1 MPAPP
6 HGLIQ
11 PAKPQLPTLQ
21 HQTDSEIPRSPK
33 KLLARRTHLTF
44 RDRMERTIPGIR
56 YAPGYNGG
64 PPNDGLPPGIFFNP
78 NTGRR
83 YILPETPRAD
93 GSNGPP
99 NTSQIFPIYE
109 YNGPTSPLGPA
120 TYLKSEYD
128 PSKSIRVSGPYSDSG
143 SGSGF
148 QHGSGSPSDQIA
160 ETRMIL
166 ARPSNRTAE
175 TRMTLVQ
182 DGRVHTR
189 PIYQPSEDNNDI
201 DEPD

>member
-6 HGLIQ
+6 HGPIQ

-21 HQTDSEIPRSPK
+21 HQTDSKIPRSPK

-44 RDRMERTIPGIR
+44 RNQIPRLEPGIR

-64 PPNDGLPPGIFFNP
+64 PPNDGLLPGIYTDP
-78 NTGRR
+78 NTGRQ
-83 YILPETPRAD
+83 YILPEPPRAD

-99 NTSQIFPIYE
+99 NPSQSFPIYE

-128 PSKSIRVSGPYSDSG
+128 PSQDIPISGPFSDSG

-148 QHGSGSPSDQIA
+148 QHGSGSPSNPIA
-160 ETRMIL
+160 ETHD
-166 ARPSNRTAE
+166 SSST
-175 TRMTLVQ
+175 Q
-182 DGRVHTR
+182 
-189 PIYQPSEDNNDI
+189 
-201 DEPD
+201 